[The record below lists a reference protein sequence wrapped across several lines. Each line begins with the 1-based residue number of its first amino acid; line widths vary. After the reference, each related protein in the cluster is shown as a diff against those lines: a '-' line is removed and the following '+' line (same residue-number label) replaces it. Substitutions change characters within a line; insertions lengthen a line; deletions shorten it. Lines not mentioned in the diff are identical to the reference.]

1 MAVGTGWAQG
11 AVAFAVGFADGDIAG
26 EAEAEALAEEWGKGE
41 VAVVGVTGVI
51 C

>member
-11 AVAFAVGFADGDIAG
+11 TVSFAVCFADGNIAG
-26 EAEAEALAEEWGKGE
+26 KAEAEALAEEWGEGE
-41 VAVVGVTGVI
+41 VVVVGVAGVI